1 MTTRSF
7 LTKAEG
13 LTDSVSFFAA
23 NIAALV
29 LLLLVALTCIDVIGR
44 YFFNSPLVGAV
55 ELVEICMGAIT
66 FFSFPLMFM
75 RHDHISVDL
84 IPHFNRGYLG
94 WITSLVFL
102 VITIYIAY
110 KLGDRVLDYAIRA
123 FEDGDVTEY
132 LLIPRYPIVGF
143 ITAAI
148 FTAAAISLLHFLSLI
163 GRPGQTVENLVN
175 ENTAAVNQVAHDDKV
190 DPS

>member
-1 MTTRSF
+1 MRAF
-7 LTKAEG
+7 LAKAEK

-29 LLLLVALTCIDVIGR
+29 LLLLVVLTCIDVIGR

-94 WITSLVFL
+94 WVTSLIFL
-102 VITIYIAY
+102 AVTIYVAY
-110 KLGDRVLDYAIRA
+110 TLGDRVFDYAVRA

-132 LLIPRYPIVGF
+132 LTIPRYPVVGF

-148 FTAAAISLLHFLSLI
+148 FSAAVISAMHFLSLLS
-163 GRPGQTVENLVN
+163 RPGQTVDDLVN
-175 ENTAAVNQVAHDDKV
+175 ENTAAVNDVAQENKV
-190 DPS
+190 DPA